1 MSQHGPGIRPE
12 LRDPEAPSPANSASL
27 LWSDARLL
35 GFGPMDTTHEEFYA
49 VALTLLTPVR
59 RLGCCRRST
68 HSRPMLASI
77 ASKRTA
83 GCEARSF
90 RHATAISS
98 STPPCCSPCR
108 RCASTSRA
116 ARPAWDRHLT
126 NAELDCAA
134 VAAALKLSPR
144 YINQLLEAE
153 GTSLSR
159 YIWRQRLDR
168 AASDLRNPAWSRRS
182 ISVIAMSHGFNDLS
196 HFSKAFRQAFGTSPR
211 DYRAAA
217 L

>member
-1 MSQHGPGIRPE
+1 M
-12 LRDPEAPSPANSASL
+12 
-27 LWSDARLL
+27 
-35 GFGPMDTTHEEFYA
+35 
-49 VALTLLTPVR
+49 
-59 RLGCCRRST
+59 
-68 HSRPMLASI
+68 
-77 ASKRTA
+77 
-83 GCEARSF
+83 
-90 RHATAISS
+90 
-98 STPPCCSPCR
+98 
-108 RCASTSRA
+108 
-116 ARPAWDRHLT
+116 DRHLT

-134 VAAALKLSPR
+134 VAAALKLFPR

-168 AASDLRNPAWSRRS
+168 AASDLRNPALSRRS